1 MKTMFLVAVWAVV
14 WALPNDAAT
23 AQSAG
28 PSWDWLTGSPES
40 QGMSGQKLQAMTEV
54 LAAHRTEM
62 LLVIRND
69 TIVCEWYAP
78 GFGPTNLHG
87 IASMSKAVVGGVSVA
102 VALTDGRLA
111 LDDKA
116 ARFIPQWRDAPR
128 KSRITLRQLGSHTS
142 GLADA
147 EANGLPHERLSG
159 WEGDF
164 WKRLAPPHDP
174 FTLARDITPLETDP
188 GEKSSYSNPG
198 IAMLAYAVTAA
209 LKDAPQKDLRTLLRH
224 RVLRPI
230 GLPDGQWSVG
240 YGQTVVVDGLPLVA
254 AWGGASFT
262 PRAMARVG
270 RLMLRQGDWQG
281 KQLLSPEAVRAVTS
295 DAGTGSTCGIGWWSN
310 NRGRNDEGVVIQAPR
325 DAFWAAGANH
335 QIMLV
340 VPSLKLIV
348 VRFGRYLSA
357 QEPNPWLD
365 PVNSLLFG
373 PVVGAVTGH
382 DSPVSATAPAKTAQL
397 LAPYPP
403 SPVIER
409 VDWAPKDTIIRKAH
423 DSDNWPMTWADDDA
437 LYTAYGD
444 GSGFEPFVPQ
454 KLSLGFAKVTGTPP
468 AFLGENLRTPSLE
481 QRGGGLKGRKASGL
495 LCVDAVLYLWA
506 RNATNSQLAWSE
518 DHGAT
523 WSWADWRLT
532 NSLGCPT
539 FLNFGRNYAGARDP
553 FVYIYSPDS
562 DSAYEVADRLVL
574 ARVPKTRIRERAAYE
589 FFTGMDA
596 RQPGWSPDLTRR
608 GAVFSAPALSYRV
621 GISYSPVLN
630 RFLMAQPIPTAASRD
645 RSGKIDTR
653 FAGGLAIYD
662 APAPWGPWTTA
673 FFTSQWDV
681 GPGDSASFPTKW
693 MSADGRTLYLVF
705 SWDDN
710 FCVRQALITL
720 HD

>member
-1 MKTMFLVAVWAVV
+1 
-14 WALPNDAAT
+14 
-23 AQSAG
+23 
-28 PSWDWLTGSPES
+28 
-40 QGMSGQKLQAMTEV
+40 
-54 LAAHRTEM
+54 
-62 LLVIRND
+62 
-69 TIVCEWYAP
+69 
-78 GFGPTNLHG
+78 
-87 IASMSKAVVGGVSVA
+87 
-102 VALTDGRLA
+102 
-111 LDDKA
+111 
-116 ARFIPQWRDAPR
+116 
-128 KSRITLRQLGSHTS
+128 
-142 GLADA
+142 
-147 EANGLPHERLSG
+147 
-159 WEGDF
+159 
-164 WKRLAPPHDP
+164 
-174 FTLARDITPLETDP
+174 
-188 GEKSSYSNPG
+188 
-198 IAMLAYAVTAA
+198 MLAYAVTAA
-209 LKDAPQKDLRTLLRH
+209 LKDAPQKDALWYPVAPSCPAAH
-224 RVLRPI
+224 RSA
-230 GLPDGQWSVG
+230 GG
-240 YGQTVVVDGLPLVA
+240 TVVRWLPPRLMWISPA
-254 AWGGASFT
+254 CRRLGRSQFHPARDGASG
-262 PRAMARVG
+262 PAHASPGQLG
-270 RLMLRQGDWQG
+270 RQTTLN
-281 KQLLSPEAVRAVTS
+281 PEAVRAVTS
-295 DAGTGSTCGIGWWSN
+295 DVGTGSTCGIGWWSN
-310 NRGRNDEGVVIQAPR
+310 NRGRNDEGLVIQAPR

-348 VRFGRYLSA
+348 VRFGYLSD
-357 QEPNPWLD
+357 QEPNPWLG

-382 DSPVSATAPAKTAQL
+382 DPPVDATALAQPAQL
-397 LAPYPP
+397 SAPYPP
-403 SPVIER
+403 SPVIGR
-409 VDWAPKDTIIRKAH
+409 IDWAPKETIIRKAH

-454 KLSLGFAKVTGTPP
+454 KLSLGFAKVTGTPT
-468 AFLGENLRTPSLE
+468 AFWGENLRAPSLE

-518 DHGAT
+518 DHGVT

-532 NSLGCPT
+532 NSFGCPT

-621 GISYSPVLN
+621 GISYSPVLK
-630 RFLMAQPIPTAASRD
+630 RFLLAQPIPTAASRD
-645 RSGKIDTR
+645 RSGKMDTR